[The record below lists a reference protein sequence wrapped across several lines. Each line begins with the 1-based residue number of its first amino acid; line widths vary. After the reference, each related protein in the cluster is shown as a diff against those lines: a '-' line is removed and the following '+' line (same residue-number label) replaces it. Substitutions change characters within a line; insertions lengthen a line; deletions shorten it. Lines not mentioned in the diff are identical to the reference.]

1 MIFIYLL
8 FLEESIEDNEENEE
22 LPMKKRRRLALEDLS
37 DDEKDL
43 GGDEEDSGDE
53 YVPGICCKLVI
64 IDPSSHI

>member
-22 LPMKKRRRLALEDLS
+22 LPVKKRRRLALEDLS
-37 DDEKDL
+37 DDENDL

-53 YVPGICCKLVI
+53 YVPGICCKFVI
-64 IDPSSHI
+64 IDPSSYI